1 MYTTPQEYPF
11 AILYFTGSKDFNL
24 MMRQVANDKGYTL
37 NEYNIEKYSSDKK
50 NRVKNII
57 DPEGEKIKV
66 EKDIFEFLEMEYREP
81 CDRL

>member
-1 MYTTPQEYPF
+1 
-11 AILYFTGSKDFNL
+11 

-66 EKDIFEFLEMEYREP
+66 ETDIFEFLEMEYREP
-81 CDRL
+81 CERL